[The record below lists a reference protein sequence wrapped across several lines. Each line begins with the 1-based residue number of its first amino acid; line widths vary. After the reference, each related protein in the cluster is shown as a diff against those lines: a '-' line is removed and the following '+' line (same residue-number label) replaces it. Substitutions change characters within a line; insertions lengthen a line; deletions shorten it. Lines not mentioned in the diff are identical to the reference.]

1 MFSDSSWGA
10 NGEAAMV
17 VNLEA
22 LLPWLSFLGE
32 IVMSASFHRFKL
44 FE

>member
-1 MFSDSSWGA
+1 MFSDGNWGA
-10 NGEAAMV
+10 NGEAAVV

-22 LLPWLSFLGE
+22 LLPWLSSLGE